1 MCWFK
6 PTATEHI
13 AKVREISCI
22 LQQNGVYVRLI
33 KAQRPGYVIY
43 EDEYQVV
50 AEPFADLDL

>member
-13 AKVREISCI
+13 AKVREMSCI
-22 LQQNGVYVRLI
+22 LQQNGVYVRVI
-33 KAQRPGYVIY
+33 KAQHPGYVIY

>member
-6 PTATEHI
+6 ATATEHI
-13 AKVREISCI
+13 AKMREMSCI
-22 LQQNGVYVRLI
+22 LEQNGFYVRVI
-33 KAQRPGYVIY
+33 KAQRPGYIVY

>member
-22 LQQNGVYVRLI
+22 LEQHGVYVRVI